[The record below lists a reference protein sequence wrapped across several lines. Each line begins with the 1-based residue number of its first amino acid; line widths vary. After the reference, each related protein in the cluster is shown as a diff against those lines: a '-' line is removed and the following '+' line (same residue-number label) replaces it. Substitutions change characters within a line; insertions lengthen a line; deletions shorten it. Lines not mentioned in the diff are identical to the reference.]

1 MGACVGFSLQ
11 LLFTPVNSNMS
22 VMKREFLLIFVE
34 KSEIKECHPYNDKY
48 RHWEIVITVAQLDLQ
63 IFDTWWGYSYLEAS
77 ISIDIVVKDGN
88 YLYQELKIQISV
100 YLQDVRVW

>member
-1 MGACVGFSLQ
+1 MA
-11 LLFTPVNSNMS
+11 T
-22 VMKREFLLIFVE
+22 E
-34 KSEIKECHPYNDKY
+34 
-48 RHWEIVITVAQLDLQ
+48 LDLQ

>member
-1 MGACVGFSLQ
+1 MA
-11 LLFTPVNSNMS
+11 T
-22 VMKREFLLIFVE
+22 E
-34 KSEIKECHPYNDKY
+34 
-48 RHWEIVITVAQLDLQ
+48 LDLQ
-63 IFDTWWGYSYLEAS
+63 IFDTLWGYSPYLKAS